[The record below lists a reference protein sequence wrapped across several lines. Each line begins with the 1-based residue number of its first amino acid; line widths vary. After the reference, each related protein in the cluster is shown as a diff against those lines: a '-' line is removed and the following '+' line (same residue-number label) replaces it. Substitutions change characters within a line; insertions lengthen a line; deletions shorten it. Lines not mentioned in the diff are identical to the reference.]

1 MHFLVIAPARMA
13 LLHGLDVLECIT
25 LGESVKRTMPARPSI
40 AAQDEAQTVDHVVVE
55 ERSDDSGE

>member
-1 MHFLVIAPARMA
+1 MA
-13 LLHGLDVLECIT
+13 LLHGLDVLACIT

-40 AAQDEAQTVDHVVVE
+40 AAQDEAQTVDHVVE

>member
-1 MHFLVIAPARMA
+1 MA